1 VAVSANST
9 SAAVDAYVAGLPVI
23 IGVDGDDLNLSP
35 LRGQAGACF
44 VSSPQD
50 MAAALQAIGSVGAAS
65 DRDRKEFFCL
75 DAEMPRWQRLLA
87 MARG

>member
-1 VAVSANST
+1 
-9 SAAVDAYVAGLPVI
+9 
-23 IGVDGDDLNLSP
+23 VDGDDLNLSP

-50 MAAALQAIGSVGAAS
+50 LAAALQAIGRVEAVP

-75 DAEMPRWQRLLA
+75 DAEMPRWQQLLA
-87 MARG
+87 MATG